1 MQFVI
6 RALNGE
12 NTLEKRKEVRAEHL
26 ENLSR
31 FEGKNLCS
39 GALLDGEGNMKG
51 SMLVLEAESRAQIDA
66 YLAGEPYL
74 REGVWETVEVERM
87 HVVFLDGGKVGA

>member
-6 RALNGE
+6 RALDGE

-26 ENLSR
+26 ENLSK
-31 FEGKNLCS
+31 FEGRNLCS

>member
-1 MQFVI
+1 MQFVS
-6 RALNGE
+6 RALDGE

>member
-6 RALNGE
+6 RALDGE

>member
-6 RALNGE
+6 KARDGE
-12 NTLEKRKEVRAEHL
+12 NTLEKRREVRSEHL
-26 ENLSR
+26 ENLSK

-51 SMLVLEAESRAQIDA
+51 SMLVLEAESMAQIDA

-87 HVVFLDGGKVGA
+87 HVVFLNGEKVGA

>member
-6 RALNGE
+6 RALDGE

-26 ENLSR
+26 ENLSK
-31 FEGKNLCS
+31 FEGRNLCS

-87 HVVFLDGGKVGA
+87 HVVFLNGGNVGA